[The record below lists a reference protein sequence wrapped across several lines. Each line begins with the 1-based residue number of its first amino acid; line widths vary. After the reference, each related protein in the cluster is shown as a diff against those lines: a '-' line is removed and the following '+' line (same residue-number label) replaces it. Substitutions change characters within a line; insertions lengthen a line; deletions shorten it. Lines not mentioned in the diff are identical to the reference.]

1 VNEQST
7 VAVAGHAEP
16 AALAARLRVAG
27 WRFARRMRQESD
39 PGITPTLHAAL
50 HSIETH
56 GPITAGQLAV
66 HEHVQK
72 PTMTRTIQALLDRE
86 LIERLPDP
94 LDGRVS
100 WLRITPAG
108 NKLLQRSRRRTDE
121 FLAKRVKKLTPDE
134 REVLEQATVLL
145 GRLAEGAR

>member
-1 VNEQST
+1 
-7 VAVAGHAEP
+7 
-16 AALAARLRVAG
+16 
-27 WRFARRMRQESD
+27 MRQESD
-39 PGITPTLHAAL
+39 PGITPTLNAAL

-100 WLRITPAG
+100 WLRITPVG
-108 NKLLQRSRRRTDE
+108 RKLLQRSRRRTDE
-121 FLAKRVKKLTPDE
+121 FLVKRVKKLTPDE
-134 REVLEQATVLL
+134 REVLEQATALL
-145 GRLAEGAR
+145 GRLAEGDR